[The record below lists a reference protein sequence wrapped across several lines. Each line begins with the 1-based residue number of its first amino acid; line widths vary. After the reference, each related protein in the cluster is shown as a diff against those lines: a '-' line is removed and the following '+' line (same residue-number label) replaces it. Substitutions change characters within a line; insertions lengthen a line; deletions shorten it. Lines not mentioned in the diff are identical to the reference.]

1 MLNKSTGVV
10 FPYNEKQ
17 IEDKNNQHLAEC
29 TKDGLPVSAKKKPSA
44 PVVVEPVVPVEEPAA
59 PVAEETPV
67 VVVEDPPVAE
77 PPKVVKMPDT
87 PLEELPRA
95 ELSDLAKVMEIN
107 VPAKAKA
114 SDIIALIR
122 ENQAAAAEAA
132 AESE

>member
-1 MLNKSTGVV
+1 MKFTRFMLNKSTGVV

-29 TKDGLPVSAKKKPSA
+29 TKDGLPVSAKKKPAA
-44 PVVVEPVVPVEEPAA
+44 PVVVEPEAPADEATAAAEPEATVV
-59 PVAEETPV
+59 
-67 VVVEDPPVAE
+67 E

-87 PLEELPRA
+87 PLEQIPVP
-95 ELSDLAKVMEIN
+95 ELSGLAKTMGIK
-107 VPAKAKA
+107 VPNKAKRD
-114 SDIIALIR
+114 DIIALIR